1 MPPKKNWQRIDKIFF
16 FRNFLSGGKNLISH
30 KEARNEANHFNLALS
45 AFVGISSLSAGVD
58 SNKSKATQTLSKA
71 DSEFLFGA
79 NAKNLNV
86 EVLSQKELE
95 ETQGEFWPILLTGL
109 GIGVISWIVDGS
121 FEPYV
126 EFGNR

>member
-1 MPPKKNWQRIDKIFF
+1 MKKI
-16 FRNFLSGGKNLISH
+16 ISI
-30 KEARNEANHFNLALS
+30 LALS
-45 AFVGISSLSAGVD
+45 AFVGISGLSAGVD
-58 SNKSKATQTLSKA
+58 SSESKATQTLSKA
-71 DSEFLFGA
+71 DSEFLFGT

-95 ETQGEFWPILLTGL
+95 ETQGEFWPIFLTGL